1 MAGRP
6 QSKTGIS
13 ALAREWKVSPAAVH
27 KWAKLGCPVDDIETA
42 TQWRQNYLN
51 ANASGSNSP
60 QTLNEARREKL
71 ILEKQ
76 LLQLRIEKE
85 RRELVSAK
93 SVEESGIR
101 IGAIIDAKLNALVP
115 DCAPILAGLDERGV
129 TQKMKPIIKRILSEI
144 RDELEKL

>member
-6 QSKTGIS
+6 KSKTGIS
-13 ALAREWKVSPAAVH
+13 ALAREWNVSPAAVH
-27 KWAKLGCPVDDIETA
+27 KWAKLGCPVDDVEAA

-51 ANASGSNSP
+51 ANASGANSP

-76 LLQLRIEKE
+76 LLQIRIQKE
-85 RRELVSAK
+85 QGELVSAK
-93 SVEESGIR
+93 SMAESGIR
-101 IGAIIDAKLNALVP
+101 IGAMFNAKLDALIP

-129 TQKMKPIIKRILSEI
+129 TQKMKPIIKRLKSEF
-144 RDELEKL
+144 REELEKL